1 MTAIEAALV
10 VATGFV
16 AGVVNTLAGGGSLL
30 TVPLLVLIGVPGTFA
45 NGTNRVAV
53 LVQSIVG
60 AWRFRAE
67 GVSGFRHVVPV
78 LAPMLVG
85 AALGAYG
92 VAHLDDASFE
102 RLFGVVMLLLLVP
115 ALFPPRIAAAVP
127 GRGRMGP
134 VVSAITFF
142 VIGLYGGSFQAGVGL
157 FLVLALARSGHDL
170 VMANSV
176 KMVAVAA
183 FTVIAV
189 AIFVHAGQ
197 VYWAPAILLSVGTAL
212 GAALGARIAVRGG
225 EPVIRRALVVAVI
238 ALAGKMLGLY

>member
-10 VATGFV
+10 VAAGFV

-67 GVSGFRHVVPV
+67 GVSGFRHVVPA
-78 LAPMLVG
+78 LAPMLLGSV
-85 AALGAYG
+85 LGAYG
-92 VAHLDDASFE
+92 VAQLDDASFE
-102 RLFGVVMLLLLVP
+102 KSFGVVMLLLLLP
-115 ALFPPRIAAAVP
+115 ALFPPRLAAADKRV
-127 GRGRMGP
+127 RMGP
-134 VVSAITFF
+134 IGSAITFF
-142 VIGLYGGSFQAGVGL
+142 AIGLYGGSFQAGVGL

-183 FTVIAV
+183 FTAIAT
-189 AIFVHAGQ
+189 AIFVYEGH

-212 GAALGARIAVRGG
+212 GAALGARIVVRGG

>member
-1 MTAIEAALV
+1 VTVFEAVLV
-10 VATGFV
+10 VAAGFV
-16 AGVVNTLAGGGSLL
+16 SGVVNALAGGGSLL

-78 LAPMLVG
+78 LAPMLLG
-85 AALGAYG
+85 SALGAYG

-115 ALFPPRIAAAVP
+115 ALFPPRIAAAAP

-134 VVSAITFF
+134 VMSALTFF

-183 FTVIAV
+183 FTVIAT
-189 AIFVHAGQ
+189 AIFVYAGQ
-197 VYWAPAILLSVGTAL
+197 VYWAPAIALSVGTAL